1 MNACVCACLYVCMA
15 GGKLCCILA
24 RTTTQTQNKCFS
36 SLLLLL
42 LCVCVCVWLMFLF
55 SVCLF
60 CAVDSAG
67 AFDDTYA
74 EINSSDEDTG
84 LKADRR
90 ASVAWE
96 GRRCVAARRR

>member
-1 MNACVCACLYVCMA
+1 MCVRVFVCLYVCVSVRVSVCLYGRRQA
-15 GGKLCCILA
+15 CLFVLQLT
-24 RTTTQTQNKCFS
+24 RNN
-36 SLLLLL
+36 SLLLL
-42 LCVCVCVWLMFLF
+42 CVCVWLMFL
-55 SVCLF
+55 L